1 MMAGGPVS
9 WRSVRQTS
17 VSKSTTEAEYIA
29 ASETAC
35 ELVWLNN
42 MLANAGLIKEKPAEI
57 RASMENEDE
66 DGRNIFVDNK
76 GAIDLA
82 NGEGIPRRSKHIEV
96 KYHLLRDLVNKDEIK
111 LTYVN
116 LKKNVVDGLMKSL
129 SRALLIKFR
138 EAIGM

>member
-1 MMAGGPVS
+1 M
-9 WRSVRQTS
+9 
-17 VSKSTTEAEYIA
+17 SKSITEAKYII
-29 ASETAC
+29 ASKTAC

-42 MLANAGLIKEKPAEI
+42 MLADAGLIKEKPAEI
-57 RASMENEDE
+57 QASMEDEDE
-66 DGRNIFVDNK
+66 GRNIFVDNK

-96 KYHLLRDLVNKDEIK
+96 RYHLLRDLVNKDEIK
-111 LTYVN
+111 LTYVS
-116 LKKNVVDGLMKSL
+116 LKENAVNGLTKPL